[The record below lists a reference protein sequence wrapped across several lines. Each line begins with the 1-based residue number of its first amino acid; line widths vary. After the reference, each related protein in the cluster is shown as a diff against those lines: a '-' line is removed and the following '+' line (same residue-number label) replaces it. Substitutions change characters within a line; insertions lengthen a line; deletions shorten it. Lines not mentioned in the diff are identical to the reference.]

1 MQYGSVQ
8 LSLES
13 SHVAMHRLQAFVC
26 NGFLPITMNKF
37 NDSSSRLVFFFIIF
51 RLDCLLG
58 FLASRYVLDTLNIDE
73 SSASVLL
80 RGRI

>member
-1 MQYGSVQ
+1 MQSGSVQ

-13 SHVAMHRLQAFVC
+13 SHVAMHRLQAFVS
-26 NGFLPITMNKF
+26 NRFLPITMNKF
-37 NDSSSRLVFFFIIF
+37 NDSSSRLVFFIIF